1 LIGRIRGI
9 LIEKS
14 PAQAL
19 VECAGLGYEVDIP
32 YTTFFNLPET
42 GDELVL
48 HTHFVVRE
56 DAQSLYGFSSRLDR
70 DLFRLLIKVNGVGPK
85 LAAGIL
91 SGLDANQFIRCV
103 EARDANALVKLPGVG
118 KKTAERLLIEM
129 TDRIGQ
135 LEGQFTPASPN
146 ATVTSDSANASIAAG
161 HDPREEAE
169 AALIALGYKPQE
181 ASKAISNVAEENM
194 SSQELIRLA
203 LRAMIPAN

>member
-1 LIGRIRGI
+1 MIGRIRGI

-19 VECAGLGYEVDIP
+19 VECDGLGYEVDIP
-32 YTTFFNLPET
+32 FTTFFNLPEP
-42 GDELVL
+42 GEELVL

-56 DAQSLYGFSSRLDR
+56 DAQSLFGFSSRLDR
-70 DLFRLLIKVNGVGPK
+70 DLFRLLIKVNGVGPR
-85 LAAGIL
+85 LAVGIL

-135 LEGQFTPASPN
+135 LEGQFSPGSPS
-146 ATVTSDSANASIAAG
+146 ATVSPGASGAATATV
-161 HDPREEAE
+161 HHPAEEAE

-181 ASKAISNVAEENM
+181 ASKAISKVAEDGM

-203 LRAMIPAN
+203 LRNMIPAS

>member
-1 LIGRIRGI
+1 MIGRIRGI

-70 DLFRLLIKVNGVGPK
+70 DLFRLLIRVNGVGPK

-103 EARDANALVKLPGVG
+103 EARDASALVKLPGVG

-135 LEGQFTPASPN
+135 LEGQFVAGSP
-146 ATVTSDSANASIAAG
+146 SAAVSVGAPQAG
-161 HDPREEAE
+161 SAMVHHPEEEAE

-181 ASKAISNVAEENM
+181 ASKAISKVGGEGL

-203 LRAMIPAN
+203 LRSMIPAN

>member
-1 LIGRIRGI
+1 MIGRIRGI

-42 GDELVL
+42 GNELVL

-118 KKTAERLLIEM
+118 RKTAERLLIEM

-146 ATVTSDSANASIAAG
+146 ATDSAGASGAGTVAA
-161 HDPREEAE
+161 HHPADEAE

-181 ASKAISNVAEENM
+181 ASKAISKVAEDGM

-203 LRAMIPAN
+203 LRNMIPAS